1 VEPAMAIVTRMRNA
15 FFMRYVETS
24 GGWGNLATVNLHLLN
39 ENSRA
44 RFRLQNVTAA
54 KKQESEE

>member
-1 VEPAMAIVTRMRNA
+1 
-15 FFMRYVETS
+15 
-24 GGWGNLATVNLHLLN
+24 LHLLN